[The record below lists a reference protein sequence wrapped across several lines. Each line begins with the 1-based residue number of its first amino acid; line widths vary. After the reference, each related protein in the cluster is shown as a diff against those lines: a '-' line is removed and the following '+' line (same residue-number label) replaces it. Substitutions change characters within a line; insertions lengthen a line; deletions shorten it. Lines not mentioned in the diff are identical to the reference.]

1 MARAAYKKSQTFKLW
16 GKFSSWRNWT
26 WKQNPTLNKEPRMYL
41 WRALHGENNE
51 MIDDIKSFKIEKDET
66 AMLRKA
72 YFQEKKDIQ
81 SIAQALQL
89 EKQSTEKERRR

>member
-1 MARAAYKKSQTFKLW
+1 
-16 GKFSSWRNWT
+16 
-26 WKQNPTLNKEPRMYL
+26 
-41 WRALHGENNE
+41 
-51 MIDDIKSFKIEKDET
+51 
-66 AMLRKA
+66 MLRKA

>member
-1 MARAAYKKSQTFKLW
+1 MMREVFQLEKLDM
-16 GKFSSWRNWT
+16 KTKPHFEQRT
-26 WKQNPTLNKEPRMYL
+26 KD
-41 WRALHGENNE
+41 ALMEGFGENNE

-81 SIAQALQL
+81 SIEQASQL

>member
-1 MARAAYKKSQTFKLW
+1 MH
-16 GKFSSWRNWT
+16 
-26 WKQNPTLNKEPRMYL
+26 L

-81 SIAQALQL
+81 SIEQASQL